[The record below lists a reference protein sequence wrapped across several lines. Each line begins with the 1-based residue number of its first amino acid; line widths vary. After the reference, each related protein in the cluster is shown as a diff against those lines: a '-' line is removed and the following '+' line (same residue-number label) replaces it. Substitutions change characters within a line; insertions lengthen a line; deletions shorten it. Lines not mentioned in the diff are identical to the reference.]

1 VYFTVVRVEKVVIL
15 PKIAEWCGVE
25 EI

>member
-1 VYFTVVRVEKVVIL
+1 VYFIGVRVEKEVIL

-25 EI
+25 EV